1 MKKRTLSLS
10 LLCLLLALVCAF
22 ACSCNTEAPTES
34 SAPADTAQSTPSETS
49 VASVEAESSQP
60 KDIPIIVDYTE
71 CFAGVSLHAKHIAV
85 YDTTLRSVLFSSGD
99 MDEKLY
105 PASITKLYSA
115 YVALQILDP
124 ASVVTVGDEL
134 QLVQP
139 HSSLAYLAKGNRLR
153 VDMVV
158 EGMMLPSGNDAAYV
172 LAAAAGYQLL
182 GDPNASADQ
191 AVRAFVDEM
200 NRKAA
205 EDGLTNTH
213 FTAPDG
219 FHDPNHYTCVSDL
232 LIIAEKVLH
241 CETIMQYASLAS
253 DKVRFAS
260 GETVTWVNSNR
271 LIRTDS
277 PYYRADVIGLKT
289 GFTDEAGRCVLA
301 AAKSG
306 ERVVIIAVLGCENGG
321 DQFADAAALLDR
333 YSAISFS

>member
-1 MKKRTLSLS
+1 MKKHTLLMSS
-10 LLCLLLALVCAF
+10 LCLLLALVCAL
-22 ACSCNTEAPTES
+22 ACSCDTAAPTES
-34 SAPADTAQSTPSETS
+34 SAPSGAVQSMPSETS
-49 VASVEAESSQP
+49 VASVAAESSQP
-60 KDIPIIVDYTE
+60 KDIPLVTDYQE
-71 CFAGVSLHAKHIAV
+71 CFAGMSLHAKHIAV
-85 YDTTLRSVLFSSGD
+85 YDTSLHSILFSSGG
-99 MDEKLY
+99 MDERIY

-139 HSSLAYLAKGNRLR
+139 HSSLAYLSKGNRLR

-158 EGMMLPSGNDAAYV
+158 EGMLLPSGNDAAYV

-182 GDPNASADQ
+182 NDPSASAKQ
-191 AVRAFVDEM
+191 AVQAFVDEM

-232 LIIAEKVLH
+232 LIIAEKVLQ
-241 CETIMQYASLAS
+241 CETIMRYASLAS
-253 DKVRFAS
+253 DKVLFAS
-260 GETVTWVNSNR
+260 GETVTWENSNQ
-271 LIRTDS
+271 LIRTES
-277 PYYRADVIGLKT
+277 EYYRADVIGLKT

-333 YSAISFS
+333 YTAIPF